1 MAVSRPVF
9 IVAAKRTAFGSFG
22 GKLKDMTATALGQH
36 AATAALEAGNV
47 NPAVVDS
54 VIFGNVMQVLKPHE
68 ICIRV
73 VKTSV

>member
-9 IVAAKRTAFGSFG
+9 IVGAKRTAFGTFG
-22 GKLKDMTATALGQH
+22 GKIRDWTATALGQH

-54 VIFGNVMQVLKPHE
+54 VIFGNVIQVIFLYFL
-68 ICIRV
+68 
-73 VKTSV
+73 S